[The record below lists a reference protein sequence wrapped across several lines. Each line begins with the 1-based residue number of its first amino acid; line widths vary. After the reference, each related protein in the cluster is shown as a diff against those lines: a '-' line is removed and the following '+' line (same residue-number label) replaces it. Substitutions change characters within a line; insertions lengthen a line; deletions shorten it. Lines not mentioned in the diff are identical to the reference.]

1 MTTIN
6 DTKSTILDVALDMI
20 QRQSISGVSFQA
32 LAKQVGIKK
41 GSMYYHFESKDEL
54 AMAVLERAASD
65 LAASFE
71 QGSHKTAQQRLQYFF
86 GIYRSKIGAGE
97 KLCPGGAFV
106 GEWDA
111 LSAQV
116 QSCVSK
122 LINTQTQGIEQI
134 ISDGLAAGEFTG
146 HGQSPSALAIWLISS
161 IQGALLTAR
170 VAGHVDAFD
179 ISVSII
185 NQYLSNTTQD

>member
-6 DTKSTILDVALDMI
+6 DTRSTILDVALDLI

-54 AMAVLERAASD
+54 AMAVLDRAASD
-65 LAASFE
+65 LTASFE
-71 QGSHKTAQQRLQYFF
+71 RGAGKTAQQRLQYFF
-86 GIYRSKIGAGE
+86 GIYRSNIGAGK

-106 GEWDA
+106 GEWDK

-116 QSCVSK
+116 QSSVSK

-134 ISDGLAAGEFTG
+134 ISDGMTTGEFTG
-146 HGQSPSALAIWLISS
+146 HGQSPQSLAIWLISS

-170 VAGHVDAFD
+170 VAGQPDAFD
-179 ISVSII
+179 ISVTII
-185 NQYLSNTTQD
+185 NQYLSSTTQD

>member
-1 MTTIN
+1 MTTLN

-41 GSMYYHFESKDEL
+41 GSMYYHFESKDQL
-54 AMAVLERAASD
+54 AMAVLDRAASE
-65 LAASFE
+65 LTASFE
-71 QGSHKTAQQRLQYFF
+71 RGTGKSAPQRLQYFF
-86 GIYRSKIGAGE
+86 GIYRSNIGAGE

-111 LSAQV
+111 LTAPV
-116 QSCVSK
+116 QSSVSK
-122 LINTQTQGIEQI
+122 LINTQTRGIEQI
-134 ISDGLAAGEFTG
+134 ISEGIAAGELFG
-146 HGQSPSALAIWLISS
+146 HGQNPQSLAIWLISS

-170 VAGHVDAFD
+170 VAGNTNSFD
-179 ISVSII
+179 ITVNII
-185 NQYLSNTTQD
+185 NQYLNNPPQD

>member
-1 MTTIN
+1 
-6 DTKSTILDVALDMI
+6 
-20 QRQSISGVSFQA
+20 
-32 LAKQVGIKK
+32 
-41 GSMYYHFESKDEL
+41 
-54 AMAVLERAASD
+54 
-65 LAASFE
+65 SFE